1 MKAKVLALHNY
12 YQQPGGEDSVF
23 ATETQLLE
31 ANGHDVVRLTVH
43 NDDLAERSRL
53 SMGAEAIWSSR
64 QYDNV
69 SEVIRTERPDVVHCH
84 NTFPQLSP
92 AVYYAAHRLGVPVVQ
107 TLHNFRLTC
116 VNGNLFRDGKPCT
129 RCVGRHAP
137 WEGVKRACYRENRA
151 ASLTV
156 AAMVA
161 VHKVAGTYRNL
172 VDRYIAT
179 TEFARAQF
187 IRAGLPADRVVVKP
201 NLAHDRSCPT
211 SREQR
216 RDGFLYVGRLS
227 EEKGIL
233 LLLEAARR
241 MRSGATVTI
250 VGDGPLRHAVEAAVA
265 TDTRLCYEGPLAPAE
280 VHARMLRARA
290 LVIPSLCFENFPV
303 VAAEAFSAGTPV
315 VASAHG
321 GLTSI
326 VSDGATGRL
335 VTPGDADAFASALD
349 ALESTAEASM
359 RMGRAARARYEAAL
373 SPAAN
378 YAQLVQVYAE
388 ARARRAA

>member
-1 MKAKVLALHNY
+1 MKPRILALHNY
-12 YQQPGGEDSVF
+12 YQLAGGEDSVF

-31 ANGHDVVRLTVH
+31 ENGHQVVRLTVH
-43 NDDLAERSRL
+43 NDDLEGRSRL

-64 QYDNV
+64 QYEAV
-69 SEVIRTERPDVVHCH
+69 SEVLRAQRPDIVHCH

-92 AVYYAAHRLGVPVVQ
+92 AVYYAAKRYGVPVVQ

-129 RCVGRHAP
+129 RCVGKLAP
-137 WEGVKRACYRENRA
+137 WEGIRRACYRDNHA

-161 VHKVAGTYRNL
+161 VHKVAGTYRNM

-187 IRAGLPADRVVVKP
+187 VRAGLPADRVVVKP

-211 SREQR
+211 TRAQKRE
-216 RDGFLYVGRLS
+216 GFLYVGRLA

-233 LLLEAARR
+233 FLIEAARR
-241 MRSGATVTI
+241 MKSGAPITV
-250 VGDGPLRHAVEAAVA
+250 VGDGPLREAVQAAA
-265 TDTRLCYEGPLAPAE
+265 AELPRLRYEGPLPPVE

-290 LVIPSLCFENFPV
+290 VVIPSLCFENFPV
-303 VAAEAFSAGTPV
+303 VAAEAFSSGCPV

-326 VSDGATGRL
+326 VSEGQTGRL
-335 VTPGDADAFASALD
+335 VTPGDAAALAATLD
-349 ALESTAEASM
+349 ALHAAPEASTE
-359 RMGRAARARYEAAL
+359 MGRAARARYEREL

-378 YAQLVQVYAE
+378 YEQLMRVYA
-388 ARARRAA
+388 AVRARRAA